1 MNWTFFPR
9 FSRSPA
15 ADSHLAPCWGQ
26 RRALVRLRPPQRDAA
41 DASLAGHLSSG
52 ACLVKQSHSQ
62 NIKYGKNSNCH
73 LGLVYTTQNLWW
85 FWVVFFLWFTTLLA
99 KKDPRRCTHA
109 LYMLCILIV
118 SCTGMHWGEMDSKED
133 GSFKNWLYKDISS
146 REIGIRTPWS
156 MKDPATFPRKVVF
169 LRTFTDIKMGC
180 PNGRG
185 AFNSMVIWK
194 QALDFSLSKYLQVFP
209 MNILVGSLESWHEHT
224 HTQKKNG
231 SWWFPS
237 NIIFDES
244 EISGIFQVPFGWF
257 AICGGLNLTQ
267 PTSRTNER
275 WCLSNCSWFTSN
287 DIPILNSCR
296 LHPIFAI
303 YVWVS
308 WSLRAGWASRTG
320 FNVGKSCSTFG
331 FMELLREF
339 LPIQGFFA
347 FLVFLFSSQGE
358 NERWKN
364 FAKSKHIHTFD
375 LWMCSHWSSMLAERS
390 FQQHTEWAEISFLHV
405 EGYPLAILPRKE
417 LPVLTCIIDYSRILR
432 R

>member
-41 DASLAGHLSSG
+41 DASLAGHVSSG

-73 LGLVYTTQNLWW
+73 LGLVYTTQSMVILGC
-85 FWVVFFLWFTTLLA
+85 VFLWFTTLLA

-194 QALDFSLSKYLQVFP
+194 QALDFSLSKYLQVFL

-224 HTQKKNG
+224 HTQKKMVHG
-231 SWWFPS
+231 DFH
-237 NIIFDES
+237 
-244 EISGIFQVPFGWF
+244 Q
-257 AICGGLNLTQ
+257 T
-267 PTSRTNER
+267 
-275 WCLSNCSWFTSN
+275 
-287 DIPILNSCR
+287 
-296 LHPIFAI
+296 
-303 YVWVS
+303 
-308 WSLRAGWASRTG
+308 
-320 FNVGKSCSTFG
+320 
-331 FMELLREF
+331 
-339 LPIQGFFA
+339 
-347 FLVFLFSSQGE
+347 
-358 NERWKN
+358 
-364 FAKSKHIHTFD
+364 
-375 LWMCSHWSSMLAERS
+375 
-390 FQQHTEWAEISFLHV
+390 
-405 EGYPLAILPRKE
+405 
-417 LPVLTCIIDYSRILR
+417 
-432 R
+432 